1 MRQIVFFLF
10 CVLATE
16 TFAQNTL
23 TIHHK
28 DGRDFNY
35 GFSERPVITYTETDL
50 VLTTTNIVVEYPLS
64 ALSKFTFTDVDLSV
78 SNVDNEII
86 SPKLVLKEYAVYIT
100 GAMPEQ
106 IVYLLGV
113 DGKIIATY
121 KTDINGTV
129 TFNIESLHKGVY
141 VIKTNLFT
149 CKISKK

>member
-1 MRQIVFFLF
+1 MFCKPCFLF

-86 SPKLVLKEYAVYIT
+86 SPKLVLKEYSVVLTVLLNLKTVYR
-100 GAMPEQ
+100 Q
-106 IVYLLGV
+106 WLYNRRV
-113 DGKIIATY
+113 
-121 KTDINGTV
+121 
-129 TFNIESLHKGVY
+129 
-141 VIKTNLFT
+141 
-149 CKISKK
+149 